1 MIWGA
6 QNIPEAA
13 LVMVHHN
20 SVYPN
25 NHFPSIFESTKRLL
39 FEEKVGGRR
48 AFEMPLKSFVSQR
61 KIPSIS

>member
-1 MIWGA
+1 
-6 QNIPEAA
+6 
-13 LVMVHHN
+13 MVHHN

-25 NHFPSIFESTKRLL
+25 NHFPSIFENTKRLL
-39 FEEKVGGRR
+39 FEEKVGGRK